1 MVWMVALLLLA
12 LAFVF
17 VSGAN
22 DGSTIVGLALRGPAT
37 PGVLAILLLLGSLIV
52 VPVLLGFA
60 VADTFVVRLAD
71 FGDEDGAATFVS
83 GAVSSL
89 LVVGLLAWRGIPTS
103 LTLALIGGLT
113 GAGLTAGAEV
123 SASRV
128 AGVLAIG
135 AVAPFVGGGL
145 AYLFG
150 RLARRSPVSGGWWTR
165 VTHLVSYLGQC
176 VAYAANDGQKMFAV
190 VAMASATTAGVVRHG
205 ADEPRGVEA
214 VTVPAWLLAITAV
227 VFGLGVL
234 TSLLRVGGRLGRGVA
249 LARPGQVV
257 STEASSAIAVL
268 GSSFLG
274 TPVSMSQS
282 VAAGV
287 VGVAASEG
295 SRRVRWPSVLGI
307 ASAWLWTL
315 PLAMAVGAVAGVL
328 VRMV

>member
-1 MVWMVALLLLA
+1 MIWLVALLLLA

-22 DGSTIVGLALRGPAT
+22 DGSTMIGLALRGPNGS
-37 PGVLAILLLLGSLIV
+37 GVSAILLLLGSLV
-52 VPVLLGFA
+52 LVPTLLGFA

-71 FGDEDGAATFVS
+71 FTDERGAATFVL
-83 GAVSSL
+83 GAVAAL
-89 LVVGLLAWRGIPTS
+89 LVVGLLAWRGVPTS

-113 GAGLTAGAEV
+113 GAGLAAGAEV

-128 AGVLAIG
+128 GTVLAIG

-150 RLARRSPVSGGWWTR
+150 RLAGRSPVSGGRLTKM
-165 VTHLVSYLGQC
+165 VHLVAYLGQC
-176 VAYAANDGQKMFAV
+176 IAYAANDGQKMFAV
-190 VAMASATTAGVVRHG
+190 VAMASATTVGYVRSGESEPQGV
-205 ADEPRGVEA
+205 DA
-214 VTVPAWLLAITAV
+214 VAVPAWLLAATAA
-227 VFGLGVL
+227 VFALGVL
-234 TSLLRVGGRLGRGVA
+234 TSLQRVGGRLGRGLA

-295 SRRVRWPSVLGI
+295 SRRVRWPAVLGI

-315 PLAMAVGAVAGVL
+315 PSSMVVGALAGLL
-328 VRMV
+328 VRMM